1 MSLIKNRNYLLLR
14 TGWSVSDLGSQMQS
28 FAFSLYVLSITGSAA
43 KFSVTLCM
51 QILPMIVFAPLSG
64 YVADRLNRKIQIIL
78 YDLLSSVTVISFLA
92 LYALNGTLR
101 IYQIYLCVVILSIFQ
116 TFFRSVATCLAQVVV
131 DPADYTKQK
140 SLDTTLSSLIAIFAP
155 ALAGVLFGF
164 SSLRIIL
171 LVNVVSFLL
180 SALMETLMKVPV
192 AQVDISKPARQGFLL
207 SLLDGFHY
215 IRKSS
220 FILSF
225 LFILSLLNFI
235 LPGVEIGMT
244 VISKNGMH
252 LNPATIG
259 IENSALSVGL
269 LAGALLSGLLGK
281 KMESIGL
288 KRIVR
293 FSILITA
300 VTFLTICL
308 WLLLAYQ
315 FLPLILNV
323 VVFVSMNLVIM
334 MTQSIL
340 SVNLS
345 AQFQRL
351 VPNEMMGRVNATVN
365 SIIVVCAPLG
375 QIAAGLLM
383 EGIPYFIVYLVE
395 GLLCFLLFGLSYRN
409 NKKTV
414 DMI

>member
-1 MSLIKNRNYLLLR
+1 MSLLKNQNYLLLR
-14 TGWSVSDLGSQMQS
+14 TGWSISDLGSQLQN
-28 FAFSLYVLSITGSAA
+28 FAFSLYVLSITGSAV

-51 QILPMIVFAPLSG
+51 QILPMIIFAPLSG

-78 YDLLSSVTVISFLA
+78 YDLLSSATAISFFM
-92 LYALNGTLR
+92 LYELNGTLKV
-101 IYQIYLCVVILSIFQ
+101 YQIYLCVVILSILQ
-116 TFFRSVATCLAQVVV
+116 TFFRSVATCLAQTIV
-131 DPADYTKQK
+131 DPADYTSQK
-140 SLDTTLSSLIAIFAP
+140 SLDTTLSSFTLILAP

-171 LVNVVSFLL
+171 LINVASFLI
-180 SALMETLMKVPV
+180 SAAMEALLRVPTV
-192 AQVDISKPARQGFLL
+192 QTDIPKQARRNFLP
-207 SLLDGFHY
+207 SLLEGFHY
-215 IRKSS
+215 IRKSP

-235 LPGVEIGMT
+235 LPGVEIGVT

-252 LNPATIG
+252 LGSATIG
-259 IENSALSVGL
+259 IENSVLSIGL
-269 LAGALLSGLLGK
+269 LAGAIFSGLLGK
-281 KMESIGL
+281 RMESFGL

-300 VTFLTICL
+300 VAFLTICL

-365 SIIVVCAPLG
+365 SIIVACAPLG
-375 QIAAGLLM
+375 QITAGLLM
-383 EGIPYFIVYLVE
+383 EGIPYYIVYLVE
-395 GLLCFLLFGLSYRN
+395 GLLCFLLYGVSYKN
-409 NKKTV
+409 NKKTE